1 MSDILIGRQQ
11 ILDSHQNIYAYEIL
25 FRGRDFDLSHQD
37 EAADATNQVITDTLL
52 EIGLNELV
60 GPGKA
65 FINFTARNLM
75 EKTPLSLPKDRIVIE
90 VLENITIDQAIIDA
104 LKEFSRQG
112 YTIALDDFV
121 LTPEWLPLLKIADI
135 IKLDIQ
141 AMPLPKTLALIEKL
155 KPFKL
160 TLLAEKVETYAEFE
174 ALKAAG
180 CVLFQGFFFSKPHL
194 VSGKRLSI
202 NQAAAIRLLTKVNQ
216 PEVGFDDLSDIISHD
231 VGLSYKLLRY
241 INSAFF
247 SLPNKIES
255 IKHALTYLG
264 MNEIKRWINILTL
277 TSLSNKP
284 NALFQQI
291 LIRGKMCELLAK
303 QYNEAPEHLFL
314 IGLLSSLDSL
324 LDIPLEEAL
333 KQLPLTEDVY
343 QAILHHCGI
352 AGEILSYVKC
362 YERWELSN
370 KHFSQIS
377 PKNIGQIYLQSIS
390 WADDVLDNINC

>member
-25 FRGRDFDLSHQD
+25 FRGQDFDLSHKD

-65 FINFTARNLM
+65 FINFTARNLL

-121 LTPEWLPLLKIADI
+121 LKPEWLPLLKIADI
-135 IKLDIQ
+135 IKLDIK

-155 KPFKL
+155 KRFSL
-160 TLLAEKVETYAEFE
+160 TLLAEKVETHAEFE

-180 CVLFQGFFFSKPHL
+180 CMLFQGFFFSKPHL
-194 VSGKRLSI
+194 VSGKRLSV
-202 NQAAAIRLLTKVNQ
+202 NQAAAIRLLTKINQ
-216 PEVGFDDLSDIISHD
+216 PEVGFDELGNIISHD

-333 KQLPLTEDVY
+333 NQLPLTEDVY
-343 QAILHHCGI
+343 QAILHHSGI
-352 AGEILSYVKC
+352 GGEILSYVIC
-362 YERWELSN
+362 YERWELSS